1 MDSGDLEEGEEH
13 YLETVEEKSM
23 KGTAVVVEAEGD
35 IRMEL
40 LDYVNEKW
48 SNIANKIDVE
58 RTVYVADG
66 LTKMTLVSK
75 NDGYAEGNKGLEE
88 DKAVEWTSEA

>member
-13 YLETVEEKSM
+13 YLETVEEKCM
-23 KGTAVVVEAEGD
+23 KGTAVLVEAEGD
-35 IRMEL
+35 IGREV

-58 RTVYVADG
+58 RTIYVAGG
-66 LTKMTLVSK
+66 LTKMASVSR
-75 NDGYAEGNKGLEE
+75 NDDDAEENK
-88 DKAVEWTSEA
+88 